1 MTEEV
6 RMPVAETTAT
16 VDAAI
21 AVGAHLEAELE
32 EALAEARLTRAS
44 YTVLDALD
52 AAPERTLGQRE
63 LLARLRRTAG
73 TLSVRLARL
82 ERAGLITRTED
93 PDDRRATRV
102 QLTDSGAEL
111 LATARP
117 LYEQRAARLVEALPE
132 TARRQLAEHFA
143 SWLEFF
149 EPGDDHAPRLGIAV
163 VPSATANRMR
173 RAVGLPDHPGV
184 LVVRLGADGPGAAAG
199 LARGDLITAA
209 DGHDVRTAADLDRAV
224 RRARGQLTLEL
235 LRGAE
240 PLQLDVRI
248 GRS

>member
-73 TLSVRLARL
+73 TLSVRLTRL

-93 PDDRRATRV
+93 PDDRRATR
-102 QLTDSGAEL
+102 
-111 LATARP
+111 
-117 LYEQRAARLVEALPE
+117 
-132 TARRQLAEHFA
+132 
-143 SWLEFF
+143 
-149 EPGDDHAPRLGIAV
+149 
-163 VPSATANRMR
+163 
-173 RAVGLPDHPGV
+173 
-184 LVVRLGADGPGAAAG
+184 
-199 LARGDLITAA
+199 
-209 DGHDVRTAADLDRAV
+209 
-224 RRARGQLTLEL
+224 
-235 LRGAE
+235 
-240 PLQLDVRI
+240 
-248 GRS
+248 